1 MPQAKPMKF
10 FPVKC
15 KSTNCFVIEA
25 AGGYLLFDT
34 GWVNEYGDFRDNLK
48 GANIS
53 PKDIKWFVVS
63 HFHVDHAGLAGLL
76 INNGKEFVVFENQRE
91 HIDEMEEFIAAKNYV
106 YTKIDRGKILHKKLN
121 ASRDW
126 LGAIGIGG
134 EIIQVFGHGDQS
146 VALLLDTGEAFTG
159 DLPPIYEYDE
169 LVKRDWDT
177 IVAKNAKYIYP
188 AHWPGMEIEGIR
200 R

>member
-1 MPQAKPMKF
+1 MKF

-25 AGGYLLFDT
+25 AGGYLLFDA
-34 GWVNEYGDFRDNLK
+34 GWVNEYGNFRDNLK
-48 GANIS
+48 RANIS
-53 PKDIKWFVVS
+53 PKDIKSFVVS

-76 INNGKEFVVFENQRE
+76 INNGKEFVVFENQRG
-91 HIDEMEEFIAAKNYV
+91 HIDEMEEFIAVKKYV
-106 YTKIDRGKILHKKLN
+106 YTKIDRGKILHKKIN

-126 LGAIGIGG
+126 LRAIGIGG

-146 VALLLDTGEAFTG
+146 VTLLLDTGEAFTG

-177 IVAKNAKYIYP
+177 IISKNAKYIYP
-188 AHWPGMEIEGIR
+188 AHSPGMEIGGIMW
-200 R
+200 